1 MLLSAVER
9 PATMKIAALTS
20 KIFLIAA
27 FVGSICAPAQARM
40 IAGHLEQNCNAIT
53 RDTSLASGAL
63 QNAAIHANSFPET
76 YEGRWRCET
85 VVTDSAVQ
93 SIVPGQKV
101 VCEVNFI
108 KDASGKVQ
116 SVWSQDG
123 WSEGQSSVTSF
134 SSSEAQMDRTS
145 YQTSDGQDGM
155 WAARAKGNF
164 TQVNGAA
171 IIARSVV
178 DQYIDGQYVG
188 RYHTTSILR
197 RENPLEG
204 MAASGEEPRDFID
217 QQSALPFQFE
227 GR

>member
-1 MLLSAVER
+1 
-9 PATMKIAALTS
+9 MKIAALTS
-20 KIFLIAA
+20 KVLILAA
-27 FVGSICAPAQARM
+27 FTGSVCAPAQARM
-40 IAGHLEQNCNAIT
+40 IAGHLEQNCTAIAG
-53 RDTSLASGAL
+53 DTSLAGGAI
-63 QNAAIHANSFPET
+63 QSAAIHANSFPET
-76 YEGRWRCET
+76 YEGVWRCET

-93 SIVPGQKV
+93 SIMPGQKV
-101 VCEVNFI
+101 VCEVNFV

-116 SVWSQDG
+116 SVWNQDG
-123 WSEGQSSVTSF
+123 WSEGQSSVTCF
-134 SSSEAQMDRTS
+134 NAKEAQMDRTS
-145 YQTSDGQDGM
+145 YQTSNGQDGM

-164 TQVNGAA
+164 TQINGAA

-204 MAASGEEPRDFID
+204 VAASGEEPRDFID
-217 QQSALPFQFE
+217 QQNALPFQFE